1 MLDIDVIEECKE
13 GSSWSSLCILKRKA
27 DKSYRFVTDFRRVN
41 EVTKT
46 DTYPISRVDDCI
58 DNVGNAVF
66 VSKFDLMKGYWQIPL
81 TGRAKEISTFST
93 SRGLFSYKV
102 IPFGLKNSAA
112 TFQRMMNKIIAGLL
126 GTGCYIDDIVV
137 YSMTWESHLE
147 LFERLLEFGL
157 TINLSKYE
165 FGQATIN
172 YLGCVVGNEEVAPIQ
187 SKVQGIFDF
196 KIPEN
201 KKKTHEIPRHGFLL
215 QKIL

>member
-1 MLDIDVIEECKE
+1 MQDIDVIEECKE
-13 GSSWSSLCILKRKA
+13 GSSWSSPCILKRKA

-58 DNVGNAVF
+58 DNVGKAVF
-66 VSKFDLMKGYWQIPL
+66 VSKFDLIKGYWQITL

-93 SRGLFSYKV
+93 SKGLFSYKV
-102 IPFGLKNSAA
+102 IPFGLKNPAA

-147 LFERLLEFGL
+147 YLRDYW
-157 TINLSKYE
+157 NL
-165 FGQATIN
+165 
-172 YLGCVVGNEEVAPIQ
+172 
-187 SKVQGIFDF
+187 D
-196 KIPEN
+196 
-201 KKKTHEIPRHGFLL
+201 
-215 QKIL
+215 